1 MRHPEE
7 RKVSTRLLIGLREN
21 LAGEE
26 GFEPSLPDSESGVLP
41 LNYSPA
47 TLRKA
52 GGIGQKIQSLLPN
65 PLTIVPPSTKIGN
78 TDISSLF
85 HFHLPYP
92 QEVKRA
98 N

>member
-1 MRHPEE
+1 M
-7 RKVSTRLLIGLREN
+7 KRLTN
-21 LAGEE
+21 TVQKLAGEE
-26 GFEPSLPDSESGVLP
+26 GFEPSLPGPGPGVLP
-41 LNYSPA
+41 LDYSPA
-47 TLRKA
+47 TLKKRT
-52 GGIGQKIQSLLPN
+52 GIGQKIQSLLSN

-85 HFHLPYP
+85 HFHIPYP